1 MKHINLL
8 TASLTILGTL
18 IASPAV
24 QAHAS
29 LNAGGTGA
37 NPVWTNGAI
46 TPWLPN
52 DATVSSIGYLGIH
65 SISNKRVIQTGV
77 YGTAYNATTNPGGV
91 TTANLGG
98 TFGGATPV
106 VGDSLLGQTYKYNNN
121 AANPT
126 DLALTSIS
134 TGANSWAAGVSDTNT
149 GLSFGN
155 MHVSSGTGNPEGN
168 LMPTVNY
175 LNITVGDDPL
185 FAGIGQ
191 LAFSLYQGWAQG
203 PGLLGMNL
211 LGTVTASSI
220 GQDIGLSLALSGLT
234 RNAPGTEGEYTIVV
248 GDQSAVGG
256 QYRMALEASLTNRY
270 SNIVTASAVPVPG
283 AIWLFGSA
291 LVGLVG
297 YGRRKAAIQA

>member
-1 MKHINLL
+1 MKFLKL
-8 TASLTILGTL
+8 SAASIAMLGVFV
-18 IASPAV
+18 ASPAV

-37 NPVWTNGAI
+37 LPIWTNGAI

-52 DATVSSIGYLGIH
+52 NATVSSIGYLGIH
-65 SISNKRVIQTGV
+65 SITNKRVIQTGV
-77 YGTAYNATTNPGGV
+77 YGTAYNATTNPAGV
-91 TTANLGG
+91 TTAQLGD

-126 DLALTSIS
+126 DLALGAIS
-134 TGANSWAAGVSDTNT
+134 TGSNSWAAGVSDINT

-155 MHVSSGTGNPEGN
+155 IHTSSSGAGNPEAN
-168 LMPTVNY
+168 LLANGVNY
-175 LNITVGDDPL
+175 LNISVGDDPL
-185 FAGIGQ
+185 FAGVGQ

-211 LGTVTASSI
+211 LGTVLASSV
-220 GQDIGLSLALSGLT
+220 GQDIGLSLALTGNQLNGVAT
-234 RNAPGTEGEYTIVV
+234 AGEYTIVV
-248 GDQSAVGG
+248 GDQSAIGG
-256 QYRMALEASLTNRY
+256 QYRLALEASTTARY
-270 SNIVTASAVPVPG
+270 ASVAAVPIPG
-283 AIWLFGSA
+283 AVWLFGSA

-297 YGRRKAAIQA
+297 YGRRKTAIQA